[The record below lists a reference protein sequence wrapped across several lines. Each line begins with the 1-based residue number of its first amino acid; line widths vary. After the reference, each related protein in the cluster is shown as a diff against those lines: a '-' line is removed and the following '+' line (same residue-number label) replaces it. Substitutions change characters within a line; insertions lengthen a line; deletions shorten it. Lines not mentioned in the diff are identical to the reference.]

1 LGSNGR
7 QTEFMIEVEGL
18 RFAYGELQ
26 VLEDISLS
34 VPEGGSLA
42 VIGPSGCGKTTLLYN
57 LAGLRRPSSGRVSV
71 GGVEVRGP
79 RERTAVIL
87 QHYGLFPW
95 KTVSE
100 NAALGLRIRGV
111 PKSERKCRLQP
122 ILEDLGIAELGGRFP
137 RQLSGGQRQRVAI
150 ARALAMDPDL
160 LIMDEPFS
168 SLDALTRETHQNLL
182 LSLWR
187 EKGITLVLVT
197 HSIEE
202 AAFLGQ
208 EILILTERPARVGCV
223 LPNPG
228 LGSEEYRGQPAF
240 QQLGTELRDLLKGAG
255 NEARL

>member
-1 LGSNGR
+1 
-7 QTEFMIEVEGL
+7 MIKVEGL
-18 RFAYGELQ
+18 HFAYGDLP
-26 VLEDISLS
+26 VLEEVSLS
-34 VPEGGSLA
+34 VPAGGSLA

-57 LAGLRRPSSGRVSV
+57 LAGLRRPNA
-71 GGVEVRGP
+71 GGISIGGIRIEGP
-79 RERTAVIL
+79 REKTAVIL

-95 KTVSE
+95 KTVYE

-111 PKSERKCRLQP
+111 PGQERRRRVES
-122 ILEDLGIAELGGRFP
+122 ILAELGIAELGERYP

-168 SLDALTRETHQNLL
+168 SLDALTREAHQNLL
-182 LSLWR
+182 LSLWKD
-187 EKGITLVLVT
+187 KGVTLVLVS

-208 EILILTERPARVGCV
+208 EILIFSERPARTRCV

-228 LGSEEYRGQPAF
+228 VGSEEYRGQPAY
-240 QQLGTELRDLLKGAG
+240 QRLCTEVRGLLGGTA
-255 NEARL
+255 NETRV

>member
-1 LGSNGR
+1 
-7 QTEFMIEVEGL
+7 MIEVEGL
-18 RFAYGELQ
+18 SFAYGGLPVLQ
-26 VLEDISLS
+26 DISLS
-34 VPEGGSLA
+34 VPAGGSLA

-57 LAGLRRPSSGRVSV
+57 LAGLRRPNSGRILV
-71 GGVEVRGP
+71 GGVEVHGP
-79 RERTAVIL
+79 REKTAVIL

-95 KTVSE
+95 KTVNE
-100 NAALGLRIRGV
+100 NAGLGLRIRGV
-111 PKSERKCRLQP
+111 PGNERSRRLRP
-122 ILEDLGIAELGGRFP
+122 ILEDLGIAELGDRFP

-208 EILILTERPARVGCV
+208 EIVILSERPARVGCV
-223 LPNPG
+223 LSNPG
-228 LGSEEYRGQPAF
+228 VGTENYRSQPAF
-240 QQLGTELRDLLKGAG
+240 QQLGTELRDLLKGTTNG
-255 NEARL
+255 ARV